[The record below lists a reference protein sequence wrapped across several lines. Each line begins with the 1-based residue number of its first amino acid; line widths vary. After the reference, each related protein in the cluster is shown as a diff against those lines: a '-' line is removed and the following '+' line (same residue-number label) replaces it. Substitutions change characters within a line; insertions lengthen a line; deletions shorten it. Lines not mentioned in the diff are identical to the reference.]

1 MGEDGNVLAAHTEVK
16 KVLDVVRAACKGQDE
31 PLGDVCR
38 IFNERTDE
46 GRDMTMYSRLL
57 NAAIQ
62 SIVES
67 KEESDLDSLFTG
79 GRTSALVETISGLN
93 DFELLAFLVVI

>member
-1 MGEDGNVLAAHTEVK
+1 MLAAHTDVK
-16 KVLDVVRAACKGQDE
+16 KVLDVMRAACKGQGA
-31 PLGDVCR
+31 PLREVCR
-38 IFNERTDE
+38 VFNERTDE

-62 SIVES
+62 SLRES
-67 KEESDLDSLFTG
+67 REESDLDSLFTG
-79 GRTSALVETISGLN
+79 GRTTALVDAVSGLN